1 MCVLSA
7 YSGQDVRAADCNP
20 FVKKGQ
26 SPFLT
31 VSGGRK
37 RPPFSFG
44 GPQTADDRVG
54 RSDAGSFRRAA
65 HAGVRMTSFRREIPA
80 DRPVCGKLTYGTTA
94 QLRLRVSAVFLPNC
108 AVLPYFS
115 RIMGR
120 FSAFRSSSLTHSAAS
135 AGVRRRCSP
144 VCMFF
149 TEHLPAAISSSPSR
163 TAKSTPS
170 LLA

>member
-1 MCVLSA
+1 MCDLYAKGV
-7 YSGQDVRAADCNP
+7 QIVRVADCNP

-37 RPPFSFG
+37 RPPFSLG

-54 RSDAGSFRRAA
+54 RSDAGSFRSVA
-65 HAGVRMTSFRREIPA
+65 HASDPGLRLGTASFRRKIPA
-80 DRPVCGKLTYGTTA
+80 DRPVCGKLT
-94 QLRLRVSAVFLPNC
+94 
-108 AVLPYFS
+108 YFS

-163 TAKSTPS
+163 TAKGTPS

>member
-54 RSDAGSFRRAA
+54 RSDTG
-65 HAGVRMTSFRREIPA
+65 SFRREIPA

-108 AVLPYFS
+108 AALPYFS

-163 TAKSTPS
+163 TAKGTPS

>member
-7 YSGQDVRAADCNP
+7 YSGPDVRAADCNP

-54 RSDAGSFRRAA
+54 RSDTGSFRRAA
-65 HAGVRMTSFRREIPA
+65 HAGVGMTSFRRKIPA
-80 DRPVCGKLTYGTTA
+80 DRPVCGK
-94 QLRLRVSAVFLPNC
+94 
-108 AVLPYFS
+108 LPYFS

-163 TAKSTPS
+163 TAKGTPS

>member
-1 MCVLSA
+1 MKTTTA
-7 YSGQDVRAADCNP
+7 AATAAAAADQTRGAETP
-20 FVKKGQ
+20 PIFVRRTAN
-26 SPFLT
+26 S
-31 VSGGRK
+31 R
-37 RPPFSFG
+37 RPG
-44 GPQTADDRVG
+44 GP
-54 RSDAGSFRRAA
+54 FRR
-65 HAGVRMTSFRREIPA
+65 GVIPKSGPRRLRMTSFRRKIPA

-108 AVLPYFS
+108 AALPYFS

-163 TAKSTPS
+163 TAKGTPS